1 MKKYF
6 NFIDINYTN
15 DYGRWYG
22 KDRYIF
28 PKTKNNP
35 LGNTERVLNPYSEII
50 IGFSNSPYFE
60 DNNDV
65 ECQLRCFKCTSVE
78 EAFNKVKRF
87 L

>member
-1 MKKYF
+1 MY

-35 LGNTERVLNPYSEII
+35 LGNVERVQNPYSEIVV
-50 IGFSNSPYFE
+50 GFEPNPWYE
-60 DNNDV
+60 DNTRDV